1 MWPAYKGRDGCRT
14 PMPWQADAAD
24 FGFDGSGAAVP
35 ARPWLPVAESQRD
48 RAVDRQK
55 SDADS
60 LLAHYRHLIHWRSS
74 QPALIEG
81 DMDLLAEQTQV
92 LAYLRSHRGE
102 RVLCAFNFSAEP
114 ARLDL
119 PAGFHI
125 ARQLDDSGATGASV
139 ARDGAIAFEPFGV
152 LFARLD

>member
-35 ARPWLPVAESQRD
+35 SPPWLQVAESQRPL
-48 RAVDRQK
+48 AVDRQQA
-55 SDADS
+55 DADS
-60 LLAHYRHLIHWRSS
+60 LLAHYRHLIHWRSG
-74 QPALIEG
+74 QPALIAGEL
-81 DMDLLAEQTQV
+81 DLLAVHGQV
-92 LAYLRSHRGE
+92 LAYIRSHRGE

-119 PAGFHI
+119 AAGIRI
-125 ARQLDDSGATGASV
+125 ARVLADSGATGASV
-139 ARDGAIAFEPFGV
+139 AHDGAIAFAPFGV
-152 LFARLD
+152 LFASLG